1 MTSSFLC
8 SSLHDVSPRC
18 VDRFT
23 TWLWGYRT
31 RKSSCPIPCR
41 SPPNPRSKLRGR
53 LRNALATRDSGIG
66 GEFGAAGGAGGRGG
80 VVRRALFAGGGGA
93 GEGRRR
99 SWAGGGARR
108 RARRG

>member
-66 GEFGAAGGAGGRGG
+66 GEFGAAGVGGGAVDLIGFS
-80 VVRRALFAGGGGA
+80 AFAGGGG
-93 GEGRRR
+93 
-99 SWAGGGARR
+99 GGGGV
-108 RARRG
+108 RGFL